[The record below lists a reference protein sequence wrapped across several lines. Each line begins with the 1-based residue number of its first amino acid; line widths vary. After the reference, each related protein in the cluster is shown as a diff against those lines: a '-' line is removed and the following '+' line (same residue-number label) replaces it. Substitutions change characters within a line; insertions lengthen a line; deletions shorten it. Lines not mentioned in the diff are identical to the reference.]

1 MKRITIWNEINWKR
15 CSIELKILQNKLA
28 IASSNGVYDQTC
40 KQLQAQIVK
49 SFAARALAV
58 KSVVSKGGKKS
69 PGVDNVIWDSAH
81 KKAKAIEQLLNTANY
96 KAPCKTCRNTQKR
109 NRRYETS
116 RNINYVR

>member
-1 MKRITIWNEINWKR
+1 MKRITNWNEINWKR

-96 KAPCKTCRNTQKR
+96 KAQPVKR
-109 NRRYETS
+109 VEIPKKEIGDMRPLG
-116 RNINYVR
+116 I